1 VHQSQ
6 AGCVIGRGGEKIKEL
21 RIKHSLDM
29 KVYSECAPMSTE
41 RVCQMKGKPSDI
53 VACLKEV
60 LALLESAPP
69 KGMNRPYD
77 PHNFDEFLASQ
88 YGGFCNDK
96 RGGGGGGGGGGGNFG
111 NNRGGGGGGNFG
123 NNNNNRNNNNGG
135 GGFNNNNGGGNRGG
149 NFGNDRGGQ
158 GGNRGG
164 NNMNRGGAGGGG
176 GGGGGGRGGGM
187 GGGRGGG
194 K

>member
-1 VHQSQ
+1 M
-6 AGCVIGRGGEKIKEL
+6 IGRGGDKIKDL
-21 RIKHSLDM
+21 RIKHNLDM

-41 RVCQMKGKPSDI
+41 RVCQMKGKPNDI

-77 PHNFDEFLASQ
+77 PHNYDEFLASQ

-96 RGGGGGGGGGGGNFG
+96 RGGGGGGGGGNFG
-111 NNRGGGGGGNFG
+111 NNRGGGGNFG
-123 NNNNNRNNNNGG
+123 NNNGGNNRNNNG
-135 GGFNNNNGGGNRGG
+135 GGFNNNGGGNRGG
-149 NFGNDRGGQ
+149 NFGGGNDRQ
-158 GGNRGG
+158 GGNRGGG
-164 NNMNRGGAGGGG
+164 NNMNRGGGGGG
-176 GGGGGGRGGGM
+176 NNGGRGGGM